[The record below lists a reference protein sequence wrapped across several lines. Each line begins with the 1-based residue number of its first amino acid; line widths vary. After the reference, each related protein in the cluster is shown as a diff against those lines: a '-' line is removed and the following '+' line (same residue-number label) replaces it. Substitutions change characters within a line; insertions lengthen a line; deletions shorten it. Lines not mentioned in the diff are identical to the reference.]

1 MTKTAKKKEIGDPRT
16 MRDALAAQVLGDID
30 TLLDKADAVAGAVNS
45 SAAKMDETIR
55 RLEGAGETYNQAV
68 LAANMRSKKEM
79 VAYLKTVT
87 TTVVATT
94 GDEQREII
102 RALLREALS
111 DEITT
116 LKRSIAESSEA
127 NGSPLALRWV
137 VTILICMFT
146 ALLSSAGTVV
156 FIRLLG

>member
-111 DEITT
+111 DEITI